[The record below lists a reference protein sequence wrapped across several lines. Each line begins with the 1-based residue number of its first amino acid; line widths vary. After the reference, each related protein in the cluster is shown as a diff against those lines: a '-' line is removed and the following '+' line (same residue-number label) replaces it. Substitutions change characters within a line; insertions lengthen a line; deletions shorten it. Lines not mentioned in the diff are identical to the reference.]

1 MCWEEEVELE
11 PPPLVLLSASGHHA
25 RYFRYLT
32 VGYNQNQPR
41 SLISAHGK
49 RRRKRAEGGLG
60 RPNVEQMLPTAAK
73 LLPSWRPCAQCPCR
87 ALRLT
92 ISLSRSLCL
101 RARRRRWLHTTHIKV
116 FYTHIHAYE
125 WREAIMWK
133 LFQAEALSHRRRRF
147 LQQPVRNL
155 LLSTQ
160 IYAITMPN

>member
-1 MCWEEEVELE
+1 MCRKEKVELE
-11 PPPLVLLSASGHHA
+11 PPPLVLLSTSGHHA

-49 RRRKRAEGGLG
+49 RREEESGRRA
-60 RPNVEQMLPTAAK
+60 RATQCWTDVANCCKVTAI
-73 LLPSWRPCAQCPCR
+73 LTTLR
-87 ALRLT
+87 AVSMSSFKVNDL
-92 ISLSRSLCL
+92 SLCL

-125 WREAIMWK
+125 WREAIMCK